1 MKLPLQFSN
10 HIQSW
15 QLIFKI
21 LFTAKQIKKICQFDS
36 SNFRSRELLT
46 RETYK
51 SIVKCRFMAGTLLE
65 EPVEEELD
73 SDGEEEKKKK
83 QKE

>member
-1 MKLPLQFSN
+1 LFLA
-10 HIQSW
+10 
-15 QLIFKI
+15 LIFSFLA
-21 LFTAKQIKKICQFDS
+21 LFLKSKTDKKICQFDS